1 MTKGY
6 KVLYFLLAPL
16 IRLLFGVKVIYPE
29 NESEQ
34 GRPLIVAANHISA
47 ADPVI
52 ICASLKKH
60 QPRYMAKKSLFKI
73 PLLKQLIS
81 AFGAFPIDRTGSALG
96 AIKTSIALLEAGN
109 CVGIFPQGHRYPG
122 VSPRGTDVKK
132 GVGMIAA
139 HTKADI
145 LPIAIKTQN
154 YRCPFLRRT
163 YIIIGKPI
171 AYSELNL
178 HEDGSSSAL
187 HAAISEQVFDRI
199 CVIGE
204 KFDPK
209 QNKG

>member
-16 IRLLFGVKVIYPE
+16 IRLLFGVKIISPE
-29 NESEQ
+29 NEPEQ

-47 ADPVI
+47 ADPVL
-52 ICASLKKH
+52 ICASLRKH

-96 AIKTSIALLEAGN
+96 AIKTSIALLEDGN
-109 CVGIFPQGHRYPG
+109 CLGIFPQGHRYPG
-122 VSPRGTDVKK
+122 TSPRDTEVKK

-145 LPIAIKTQN
+145 LPIAIKTKN

-163 YIIIGKPI
+163 YIIIGKPV
-171 AYSELNL
+171 AYSELHL
-178 HEDGSSSAL
+178 PEDGSSSAL
-187 HAAISEQVFDRI
+187 QSAISEQIFDRI
-199 CVIGE
+199 CTLAE

-209 QNKG
+209 HNKG